1 MSLIAPAALALG
13 LLAVPILLLYM
24 LRLRRREQIIS
35 SAMHWRE
42 LTRDRSANIPWQ
54 RLRRNLLLLLQ
65 LIILAALVLSLA
77 RPFLR
82 APGRV
87 DGGLIVLLDASASM
101 TATDGE
107 GSRSR
112 FEDAKSEVEKLIDG
126 LGGADRM
133 TLINVGRAPTVLA
146 AVTSD
151 RQRLRSALES
161 ALPENAAAD
170 WPAAFALA
178 AGSAQGLSNP
188 HVVVVSDGNLPG
200 SLPTLPGDVSFI
212 PVGRSGE
219 NLTIA
224 AQAARP
230 SGDGI
235 DLLVGVTNSGDNES
249 SALLSLYTDDV
260 LFDSRRLTIAPGAR
274 ANETW
279 RLPLDAGVIE
289 ARLMPVD
296 DSVDYLDVDDQAWSV
311 IDSGGERR
319 VMIVTE
325 GNLFLE
331 RFFALLPGFSVVR
344 ASGSDSIEPA
354 TDGDMPF
361 DLYVFDGVPIPDP
374 LPPGNMLIFNP
385 QPSNE
390 SAENSTPEI
399 QVSAVFTNAQ
409 TVRLADDPL
418 LDNVDWRGINVAEA
432 RDVAAPGLEPIIE
445 AEGGPLLLAGE
456 VDGRRVGIFTFDLHR
471 SDLPLQIAFPV
482 VMANITGWLNPGRVL
497 TIDDNLQP
505 GSTVTLIPNPRAE
518 MITVIKPNGDVWE
531 DTVKEAGEPA
541 VFSETGEPGLYTVAY
556 TDTAGESHTVGRFA
570 INFNNDEES
579 RIQPQPSIRLGQG
592 DVRPD
597 ARETE
602 GRREI
607 WPWLLL
613 AALAVLLVEWWVAY
627 RRGSKRPFLKAR

>member
-65 LIILAALVLSLA
+65 LIILAALVLALA

-82 APGRV
+82 APGQV

-101 TATDGE
+101 TSADGE
-107 GSRSR
+107 GGRSR
-112 FEDAKSEVEKLIDG
+112 FEDAKSEVERLIDG
-126 LGGADRM
+126 LSGSDRM
-133 TLINVGRAPTVLA
+133 TLISVGRVPTVLA
-146 AVTSD
+146 ALTND
-151 RQRLRSALES
+151 RQLLRDALES
-161 ALPENAAAD
+161 ASPENTAAD

-178 AGSAQGLSNP
+178 AGSTQGLNNP
-188 HVVVVSDGNLPG
+188 HVVVVSDGNLPAA
-200 SLPTLPGDVSFI
+200 LPALPGDVSFT

-235 DLLVGVTNSGDNES
+235 DILVGVTNSGDNES
-249 SALLSLYTDDV
+249 NVLLSLYTNDV

-279 RLPLDAGVIE
+279 QLPLDAGLIK
-289 ARLMPVD
+289 ARLSPVD
-296 DSVDYLDVDDQAWSV
+296 GSADYLAVDDQAWSV
-311 IDSGGERR
+311 TDGGGERR
-319 VMIVTE
+319 VMLVTE

-331 RFFALLPGFSVVR
+331 RFFALLPGYSVTR
-344 ASGSDSIEPA
+344 SSESDSIEPA
-354 TDGDMPF
+354 TAGDTPF

-374 LPPGNMLIFNP
+374 LPPGNILIFNP
-385 QPSNE
+385 QPSDE
-390 SAENSTPEI
+390 SAENSTPAI
-399 QVSAVFTNAQ
+399 QVSAVFTNTQ
-409 TVRLADDPL
+409 TVRLAADPL
-418 LDNVDWRGINVAEA
+418 LENVDWQGVNVAEA
-432 RDVAAPGLEPIIE
+432 RAVAAPGLEPIIE

-531 DTVKEAGEPA
+531 DTVQAAGEPV

-556 TDTAGESHTVGRFA
+556 TDATGESHTAGRFA
-570 INFNNDEES
+570 INFNNAEES
-579 RIQPQPSIRLGQG
+579 RIQPQPSIRLGQS

-597 ARETE
+597 TRETE

-613 AALAVLLVEWWVAY
+613 AGLAVMLVEWWVAY
-627 RRGSKRPFLKAR
+627 RRGPKRPFLKAR

>member
-1 MSLIAPAALALG
+1 MSFIAPVALALG
-13 LLAVPILLLYM
+13 LLAIPILLLYM
-24 LRLRRREQIIS
+24 LRLRRREQLIS

-42 LTRDRSANIPWQ
+42 LTHDRSANIPWQ

-65 LIILAALVLSLA
+65 LIILAALVLALA

-107 GSRSR
+107 GGRSR
-112 FEDAKSEVEKLIDG
+112 FDEAKSEVDQLIAG

-133 TLINVGRAPTVLA
+133 TLISVGRTPTILSA
-146 AVTSD
+146 LTND
-151 RQRLRSALES
+151 RQLLRRALETAS
-161 ALPENAAAD
+161 PESAAAD

-178 AGSAQGLSNP
+178 AGSTQGLSDP
-188 HVVVVSDGNLPG
+188 HIVVVSDGNLPV
-200 SLPTLPGDVSFI
+200 SLTTFPGEVTFI

-219 NLTIA
+219 NMTIA

-230 SGDGI
+230 SGGGI
-235 DLLVGVTNSGDNES
+235 DLLVGVVNSGGEEA
-249 SALLSLYTDDV
+249 SALLSLYADDA
-260 LFDSRRLTIAPGAR
+260 LFDSRRLTIAPGER

-289 ARLMPVD
+289 ARLTPVD
-296 DSVDYLDVDDQAWSV
+296 GSVDYLALDDRAWSV
-311 IDSGGERR
+311 TDGGGGRR
-319 VMIVTE
+319 VMLATE

-331 RFFALLPGFSVVR
+331 RFFGLLPGYSVVR
-344 ASGSDSIEPA
+344 ATLGASVEPTPDDA
-354 TDGDMPF
+354 PF

-374 LPPGNMLIFNP
+374 LPPGNILIFNP
-385 QPSNE
+385 QPSVERPDN
-390 SAENSTPEI
+390 AAPLI
-399 QVSAVFTNAQ
+399 RVSDIFTNTQ

-418 LDNVDWRGINVAEA
+418 LENVEWQGINVAEA
-432 RDVAAPGLEPIIE
+432 RSVEALGLETIIE

-456 VDGRRVGIFTFDLHR
+456 VEGRRMGIFTFDLHR

-497 TIDDNLQP
+497 TIDDNLQT
-505 GSTVTLIPNPRAE
+505 GTTVTLIPNPRAA
-518 MITVIKPNGDVWE
+518 MITVIKPNGEVWE
-531 DTVKEAGEPA
+531 ETVQGSVEP
-541 VFSETGEPGLYTVAY
+541 VLFSETGEPGLYTVSYSDA
-556 TDTAGESHTVGRFA
+556 AGESHPAGRFA
-570 INFNNDEES
+570 VNFSDAEES
-579 RIQPQPSIRLGQG
+579 RIQPQSSIRLGQS
-592 DVRPD
+592 DMRPG
-597 ARETE
+597 AREPE

-613 AALAVLLVEWWVAY
+613 AALAVLLAEWWVAY
-627 RRGSKRPFLKAR
+627 RRGLKRPFLKFR